1 MDFDDMLYS
10 FGSSSS
16 SIHQS
21 QENELVPHQGSLCRV
36 DGNDETQYVL
46 EIMLEDNSTHELF
59 FQRNVFEFALRL
71 FAIMDTDSKG
81 RISKATVKEFVTI
94 RCPVFWKR
102 DDTLRSIGEPIGEP
116 GTSPTF
122 EELWRAVVTCSVNP
136 RIRHSDDISSIEL
149 GVEGWVVFCRFIALA
164 QYLEAKRRF
173 SGRHLQQTMRHRNS
187 PRGSEVVVVDVP
199 PPAPPIPLSANQ
211 LALYERESHKCLPL
225 PELDLDHSL
234 VAAHDVLRRRKGVN
248 NSLGRVKLELFGP
261 STPFLSPRSSQNGIE
276 FCLTYV
282 KGGMSDSVSV
292 RRSMKDM
299 KWLNETLI
307 SHKVLG
313 GTLCGRIL
321 PPFPTGNRLSSQLNG
336 GDSTIGSTS
345 DALAAAANAGVGMIK
360 GGFKSFWGSY
370 VSASQKRS
378 PHARPRRIAVKKS
391 ATSIPESY
399 YNPNSPDGISRQLE
413 RYLNYLL
420 DHPALS
426 TSFPLNTI
434 LKVRCKNFLT

>member
-1 MDFDDMLYS
+1 MDFDDMQYS

-16 SIHQS
+16 SFRPS
-21 QENELVPHQGSLCRV
+21 QEADLLPHQGSLCRV
-36 DGNDETQYVL
+36 DGSKEAQFVL
-46 EIMLEDNSTHELF
+46 EILLEDDSTHELF

-71 FAIMDTDSKG
+71 FAIMDTDSRG
-81 RISKATVKEFVTI
+81 RISKAAVKEFVTM
-94 RCPVFWKR
+94 RCPVFWRR
-102 DDTLRSIGEPIGEP
+102 DDNLQSTCEP

-122 EELWRAVVTCSVNP
+122 EEVWGAVVTCSLNP
-136 RIRHSDDISSIEL
+136 RIRHSDDISRIEL

-173 SGRHLQQTMRHRNS
+173 SGRHLQQTMRHRNA
-187 PRGSEVVVVDVP
+187 PRGSELVVVDVP
-199 PPAPPIPLSANQ
+199 PPAPPISLSANQ
-211 LALYERESHKCLPL
+211 LAHYERESHSCLPL

-248 NSLGRVKLELFGP
+248 TSLGRVKLELFGP
-261 STPFLSPRSSQNGIE
+261 STPFLSPQSSQNGIE
-276 FCLTYV
+276 FCLTYA

-299 KWLNETLI
+299 RWLNETLT

-321 PPFPTGNRLSSQLNG
+321 PPFPSGNRLSSQMSG
-336 GDSTIGSTS
+336 SDSSTS
-345 DALAAAANAGVGMIK
+345 DALAAAATAGVGLIK
-360 GGFKSFWGSY
+360 DGITSLWGSY
-370 VSASQKRS
+370 VKSSPNPMTQTRPERS
-378 PHARPRRIAVKKS
+378 AVKKS
-391 ATSIPESY
+391 AISIPESY
-399 YNPNSPDGISRQLE
+399 YNPNSPDGIARQLE
-413 RYLNYLL
+413 RYVNYLI

-434 LKVRCKNFLT
+434 LKVRLLP